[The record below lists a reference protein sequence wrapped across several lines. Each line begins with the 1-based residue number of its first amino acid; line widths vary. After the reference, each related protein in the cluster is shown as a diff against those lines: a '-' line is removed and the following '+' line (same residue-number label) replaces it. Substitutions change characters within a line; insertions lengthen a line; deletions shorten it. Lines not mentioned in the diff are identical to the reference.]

1 MAGQI
6 KRMIDTIIEE
16 KAKGDQ
22 ALMYLMQ
29 AKLALKGINVKNY
42 DHSSQDDPAVM
53 AKLRQISKDFGV
65 QLN

>member
-6 KRMIDTIIEE
+6 KRMIDTIIEQ

-29 AKLALKGINVKNY
+29 AKLALKGINVKKY
-42 DHSSQDDPAVM
+42 DHSSQDDPVVIE
-53 AKLRQISKDFGV
+53 KLRQISKDFDV
-65 QLN
+65 TLD